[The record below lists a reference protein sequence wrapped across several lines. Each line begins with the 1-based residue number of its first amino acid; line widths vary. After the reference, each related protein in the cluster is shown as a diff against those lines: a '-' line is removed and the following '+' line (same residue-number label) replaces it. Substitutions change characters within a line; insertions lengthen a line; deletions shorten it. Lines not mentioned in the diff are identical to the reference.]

1 MEKMHQT
8 SPAELAPPKVLEL
21 KLSEIEACRR
31 QLHEIVD
38 RNIDQLIQRITH
50 SEADNGQFSLPL
62 NVPPAIF
69 KGKKPV
75 AIVFPDG
82 TKVVTSTWKKTVAA
96 IMRDCNAEPA
106 RHETLMRLCGLINGN
121 FRAILS
127 STPEKMDVPLQIDEG
142 LFLES
147 KFDTEALLN
156 VLTKKILDV
165 VGYDYRDITVEYRD
179 PRQQMDDQTAAEH
192 PEEGPSGQGI
202 RMQM

>member
-1 MEKMHQT
+1 MEKTPQVR
-8 SPAELAPPKVLEL
+8 PAEPVPPGGSDTEF
-21 KLSEIEACRR
+21 SEIEACRR

-38 RNIDQLIQRITH
+38 RNIDQLLQRITH
-50 SEADNGQFSLPL
+50 GEADNGQLSLPL

-82 TKVVTSTWKKTVAA
+82 TKIVTPTWKKAVTA
-96 IMRDCNAEPA
+96 IMRDCNADPA
-106 RHETLMRLCGLINGN
+106 RHEMLMRLRGVVNGN
-121 FRAILS
+121 FRTLLNRN
-127 STPEKMDVPLQIDEG
+127 PEQMDSPLKIDAG
-142 LFLES
+142 LYLES

-165 VGYDYRDITVEYRD
+165 VGYDYRDISVEYRD
-179 PRQQMDDQTAAEH
+179 PRQRMGGQTAAEH
-192 PEEGPSGQGI
+192 PEEEPSGGGM